1 MQLLLEQIDW
11 MHVRATHPTIMK
23 PNLRVS
29 FLLSRRILAVGFLG
43 ISFALLSGCKAVTA
57 GANAGAE
64 AVAYIRG
71 ELEATL
77 PYDYSKVVD
86 SARAAL
92 KDLEF
97 TTVSDKKDALTAE
110 LVARTA
116 LDKKVRITLASSGKQ
131 LTTIRIRVD
140 FFGDEQLSNT
150 ILAKVKAGL

>member
-1 MQLLLEQIDW
+1 
-11 MHVRATHPTIMK
+11 MK
-23 PNLRVS
+23 PNRRLS

-77 PYDYSKVVD
+77 PHDYSKVVD
-86 SARAAL
+86 SARTAL

-97 TTVSDKKDALTAE
+97 TAVSDKKDALTAE